1 MIKLVR
7 PLRFSTDEVS
17 CSRSPFMFAPVR
29 GALSMASAPKP
40 FCDSVEKKCSF
51 VWFVSMKFPSVFRRQ
66 LQRRYSSRGCSCL
79 PALATGFGGQRAFR
93 ALPVAMVGGLC
104 LWGLELVTAGAAGWA
119 QWLLAESNGRK
130 WRSPDLAPTVKWP
143 CLQRRPITPP
153 EPRVTHKQLHF
164 YSPVHFTLI

>member
-1 MIKLVR
+1 LFDRSGSARTRSHVAVR
-7 PLRFSTDEVS
+7 P
-17 CSRSPFMFAPVR
+17 SRSPLYVVPCPWR
-29 GALSMASAPKP
+29 RRQSP

-51 VWFVSMKFPSVFRRQ
+51 VWFVSMKFPSLFRRQ

-93 ALPVAMVGGLC
+93 ALPVAMVGDFC
-104 LWGLELVTAGAAGWA
+104 LWGLELVTAGTAGWA

-153 EPRVTHKQLHF
+153 EPRVTHTQLHF
-164 YSPVHFTLI
+164 YYPVHFTLI